1 MSFRLVS
8 WNADRLMRRVPRRIL
23 EDYGDVLGPQ
33 LQDEIQKEQFKW
45 PNETRRRNGRLVSS
59 PRDIVDTSEFLNSQ
73 TAPQVSE
80 EGATVTMRIG
90 WTAPY
95 AADIF
100 NGVVGDDFVNYAGTL
115 QTTDPAKARDWIKP
129 ALDAQPFDRYFIQ
142 RWKELDRG

>member
-33 LQDEIQKEQFKW
+33 LQNEINSSQFPW
-45 PNETRRRNGRLVSS
+45 PRDTLRKNGRRVKAGK
-59 PRDIVDTSEFLNSQ
+59 RDIVDTGEFADSQ
-73 TAPQVSE
+73 TEPEVSE
-80 EGATVTMRIG
+80 TDSGVSMQIG

-95 AADIF
+95 AKDIF
-100 NGVVGDDFVNYAGTL
+100 FGDEAEFVTRDGGIYNVDL
-115 QTTDPAKARDWIKP
+115 PPRDWIKP
-129 ALDAQPFDRYFIQ
+129 ALDAQPFDRYFVQ